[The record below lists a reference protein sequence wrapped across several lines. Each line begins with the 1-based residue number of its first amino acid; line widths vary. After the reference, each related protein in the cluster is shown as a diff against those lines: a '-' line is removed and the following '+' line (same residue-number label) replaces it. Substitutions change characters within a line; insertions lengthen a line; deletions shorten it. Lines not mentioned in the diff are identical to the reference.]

1 MYHAL
6 DVVGLYPH
14 MHIPHEEGLMNMKKI
29 MEDYRREYK
38 ESGKQEVSIDDVVDL
53 ARFILEN
60 KIWKILSLMVAF
72 INRSWVLL

>member
-38 ESGKQEVSIDDVVDL
+38 ESGKQEVSIDY
-53 ARFILEN
+53 
-60 KIWKILSLMVAF
+60 
-72 INRSWVLL
+72 